1 MQSTPL
7 DKWWKESAVILTTYS
22 DITSRFLRTDF
33 YRERLVEWG
42 IIPDLNGK
50 MQHARQGSLFRA
62 AILPLI
68 VSPQPYLCQVVNKHI
83 KILRQKK
90 IIGIQMRLGGQKA
103 NYNEKLFLGPKSI
116 AVFLE
121 KVERCI
127 QQKGWKREEVYV
139 FVSTDSTY
147 ALNEVKKALNIPAYK
162 MVYSVSEYMIGHS
175 ALGKTL
181 IYGDKQRDS
190 FMNRA
195 ILDLLLLKESD
206 FLIYS
211 QGSSYGLI
219 AYELQQAYR
228 YPVNATAFLKKQG
241 LTCSVFHP
249 REQVGEATFVS
260 KYRKK
265 GKKTSILK

>member
-1 MQSTPL
+1 
-7 DKWWKESAVILTTYS
+7 
-22 DITSRFLRTDF
+22 
-33 YRERLVEWG
+33 
-42 IIPDLNGK
+42 

-139 FVSTDSTY
+139 
-147 ALNEVKKALNIPAYK
+147 LC
-162 MVYSVSEYMIGHS
+162 SE
-175 ALGKTL
+175 
-181 IYGDKQRDS
+181 
-190 FMNRA
+190 
-195 ILDLLLLKESD
+195 
-206 FLIYS
+206 
-211 QGSSYGLI
+211 
-219 AYELQQAYR
+219 
-228 YPVNATAFLKKQG
+228 
-241 LTCSVFHP
+241 
-249 REQVGEATFVS
+249 
-260 KYRKK
+260 
-265 GKKTSILK
+265 